1 MSSVPPSSILHLN
14 VQLTEAIVDP
24 LTLNQRYVYRD
35 VSRSGAILDSP
46 IDYYVG
52 VERLSVP
59 LSSLPL
65 YIAPMDPLAT
75 NGVDTLDYIS
85 IQHNGTVV
93 SAPVRLLKPA
103 NQIFIDPTQRPENY
117 SWVYD
122 RQTLA
127 AMKNETIQRIL
138 DGSWIPG
145 SIWLSYNSVTQL
157 EVITCYPLSLWDQS
171 DFNTVQTPANLYIN
185 RSSVNSWRGWSS
197 TENTLNT
204 TTANKLYY
212 LINLRNDGT
221 NFVPPNAAPG
231 NFVPTPSSNV
241 TLIATQVFPNTSLI
255 ACSTIEV
262 HSTLPAMP
270 EQTDSGVNLFSATN
284 ESSPISRNENT
295 AILTDLIPD
304 FTLNPNSYQDMSIYN
319 GGGLGQIRW
328 IKLTGRTPITQFSI
342 SIFWVDRDGIRHRLP
357 VFDERCAVKLIF
369 AHRNIIEQSTIVG
382 GRTCF

>member
-46 IDYYVG
+46 TDYYVG

-65 YIAPMDPLAT
+65 YIAPMDPLGV
-75 NGVDTLDYIS
+75 NGLDTLDYIS
-85 IQHNGTVV
+85 IQYNNAVV
-93 SAPVRLLKPA
+93 SAPVRLIKPL
-103 NQIFIDPTQRPENY
+103 NQIIVAPTQRPENY

-122 RQTLA
+122 RQVLA
-127 AMKNETIQRIL
+127 AMKNDAIQRAL
-138 DGSWIPG
+138 AGSVALIG
-145 SIWLSYNSVTQL
+145 ATAWLSYNAVTQL
-157 EVITCYPLSLWDQS
+157 EIITCSPLSLWDQS
-171 DFNTVQTPANLYIN
+171 SSNTVVPANLWIN

-197 TENTLNT
+197 TENILNT
-204 TTANKLYY
+204 TTVNQLYY
-212 LINLRNDGT
+212 QINIRNDGT

-231 NFVPTPSSNV
+231 SFIPTTPVVS
-241 TLIATQVFPNTSLI
+241 LIATQVFPNTSLI

-270 EQTDSGVNLFSATN
+270 EQTDSGINIFSATN
-284 ESSPISRNENT
+284 ESSPISRNENV

-357 VFDERCAVKLIF
+357 VFDERCALKLIF
-369 AHRNIIEQSTIVG
+369 VHRNIIEQSTIIG